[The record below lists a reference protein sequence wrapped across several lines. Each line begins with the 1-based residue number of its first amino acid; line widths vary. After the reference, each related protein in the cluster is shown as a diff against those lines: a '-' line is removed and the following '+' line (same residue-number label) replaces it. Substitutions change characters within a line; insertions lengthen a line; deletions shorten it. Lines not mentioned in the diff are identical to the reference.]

1 MELFS
6 HLSDD
11 QIALLGCAAA
21 LVTTSTI
28 MSLSHFLGRSRQA
41 APNAGAGCHARRRRS
56 ERTRSEAQR
65 GLITGPPTS
74 LFPIP

>member
-28 MSLSHFLGRSRQA
+28 MSLSHFLGRSRNQTASMPAPVAMRVVAEASDLAEKRNA
-41 APNAGAGCHARRRRS
+41 A
-56 ERTRSEAQR
+56 
-65 GLITGPPTS
+65 
-74 LFPIP
+74 

>member
-1 MELFS
+1 MEFFS

-28 MSLSHFLGRSRQA
+28 MSLSHFLGRSRNQS
-41 APNAGAGCHARRRRS
+41 APIPAPITMRVV
-56 ERTRSEAQR
+56 SEASELAEKR
-65 GLITGPPTS
+65 NAA
-74 LFPIP
+74 

>member
-11 QIALLGCAAA
+11 QVALLGCAVA

-28 MSLSHFLGRSRQA
+28 MSLSHFLGRSRNQTAPMPAPVAMRVIAEASDLAEKRNA
-41 APNAGAGCHARRRRS
+41 A
-56 ERTRSEAQR
+56 
-65 GLITGPPTS
+65 
-74 LFPIP
+74 

>member
-28 MSLSHFLGRSRQA
+28 MSLSHFLGRSRLQPVPMP
-41 APNAGAGCHARRRRS
+41 APVAMRVV
-56 ERTRSEAQR
+56 SEAGELAQKR
-65 GLITGPPTS
+65 NAA
-74 LFPIP
+74 

>member
-41 APNAGAGCHARRRRS
+41 APMPSPVAMRVVAEAS
-56 ERTRSEAQR
+56 ERAAKRNAA
-65 GLITGPPTS
+65 
-74 LFPIP
+74 

>member
-28 MSLSHFLGRSRQA
+28 MSLSHFLGRGRTESAPMPTRVVMPVIAETAEIAEQRNA
-41 APNAGAGCHARRRRS
+41 A
-56 ERTRSEAQR
+56 
-65 GLITGPPTS
+65 
-74 LFPIP
+74 